1 MHTEINEEDEPW
13 LLAVP
18 GMPALV
24 AISNDLRKLSAN
36 HMVGLRFSEHRELAI
51 HAIRKWKPY
60 EKMARGTIPEGV
72 VMASGNLGRFYFLPD
87 LEVIDTD
94 GLTDAT
100 IARTPVTRPNTRRLI
115 AHDRKPPSGY
125 LEQRGVNIWIDAPAA
140 SESTAL
146 ARGDYAVKVGPDLW
160 MPFKTRDPQIV
171 IDLLLQTS
179 PESRPTWTFTQ
190 PHSKRAIHYD
200 GGISLLGASLTAR
213 QSLFVMLTWRA
224 ASGLDTDYKTSL
236 RLCNV
241 DGEEVWAQDYTLLS
255 VFSGGRQPTRHW
267 PPDVPI
273 KTLSVLDIPPDIP
286 PGQYELRLIVYNA
299 HTLTPTVELGVW
311 KPEAVLAHVQVQ

>member
-1 MHTEINEEDEPW
+1 MNLGFWPC
-13 LLAVP
+13 P
-18 GMPALV
+18 GC
-24 AISNDLRKLSAN
+24 LRSLPSQTTCGNYLPTTWSVYASPSTVN
-36 HMVGLRFSEHRELAI
+36 LPSMQFENGNA
-51 HAIRKWKPY
+51 Y

-190 PHSKRAIHYD
+190 PHSKRAD
-200 GGISLLGASLTAR
+200 VTTTVASAFSAPPS
-213 QSLFVMLTWRA
+213 QP
-224 ASGLDTDYKTSL
+224 ASPCS
-236 RLCNV
+236 
-241 DGEEVWAQDYTLLS
+241 
-255 VFSGGRQPTRHW
+255 
-267 PPDVPI
+267 
-273 KTLSVLDIPPDIP
+273 
-286 PGQYELRLIVYNA
+286 
-299 HTLTPTVELGVW
+299 
-311 KPEAVLAHVQVQ
+311 